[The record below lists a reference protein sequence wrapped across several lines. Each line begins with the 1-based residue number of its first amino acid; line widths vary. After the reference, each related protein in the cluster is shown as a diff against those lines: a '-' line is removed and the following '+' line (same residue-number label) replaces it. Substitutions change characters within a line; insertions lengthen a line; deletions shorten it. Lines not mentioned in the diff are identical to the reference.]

1 MIRSGCLADL
11 QLFRRV
17 LNHSMQ
23 FLAIDATGLIDSVG
37 LLQNFIL
44 LFKIENYN
52 YLAIATDG
60 YRYRML
66 YGID

>member
-1 MIRSGCLADL
+1 
-11 QLFRRV
+11 
-17 LNHSMQ
+17 MQ